1 MAYQSPGYFVATP
14 PADTPTPFDSTLAVA
29 DTAEDL
35 VTVPALK
42 TGRSF
47 TLKNKGPGSVF
58 LAFDADATTA
68 GVEVEAKDNYSESNI
83 EIGTRVSFI
92 GAAGKTP
99 RVFGVLW
106 SGE

>member
-1 MAYQSPGYFVATP
+1 MAYQSPGPAAGPP
-14 PADTPTPFDSTLAVA
+14 PADTPTPFDSTLALA

-35 VTVPALK
+35 VAVPVLK
-42 TGRSF
+42 KGRNF

-68 GVEVEAKDNYSESNI
+68 DVEVEARDNYSANNI
-83 EIGTRVSFI
+83 EITTKVSFI

-99 RVFGVLW
+99 RVFGILW
-106 SGE
+106 SGD